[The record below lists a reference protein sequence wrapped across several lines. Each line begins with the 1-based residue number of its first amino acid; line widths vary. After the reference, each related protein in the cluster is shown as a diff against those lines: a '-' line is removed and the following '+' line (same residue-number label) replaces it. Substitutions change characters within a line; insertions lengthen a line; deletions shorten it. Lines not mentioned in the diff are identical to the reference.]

1 MSRRLWNLAGF
12 IACAGLLGYAY
23 FSQYVLHLDP
33 CPLCIFQRVGV
44 FATGVVFLAA
54 AAHAPKGGGRVV
66 YAVLIALTALAT
78 IAVAARQ
85 LYIQSLPAGAVPSC
99 GASLNFLLQVL
110 PLKDVLV
117 KVLSGS
123 GECAKV
129 DWRLLGLAMPAWV
142 LMASAGLG
150 AFGVWAN
157 ARRGVPTARPR

>member
-23 FSQYVLHLDP
+23 YSQYVLHLDP

-44 FATGVVFLAA
+44 FATGIVFLLAA
-54 AAHAPKGGGRVV
+54 AHSPKGGGRNV
-66 YAVLIALTALAT
+66 YAGLIALTSLAT
-78 IAVAARQ
+78 IGVAARQ
-85 LYIQSLPAGAVPSC
+85 LYIQSLPPGSVPSC

-129 DWRLLGLAMPAWV
+129 DWRLFGLAMPAWV
-142 LMASAGLG
+142 LLAAAGLG

-157 ARRGVPTARPR
+157 LRRGAPAPRRR